1 MHTFTAVGEKFSLVP
16 NQAGRAKNRVK
27 FEGIISNI
35 LNYFQFKLVISYF
48 ENILSLMKLDEI
60 NIGICKFG
68 ILAQN
73 NTDIINIEDN
83 LVDKIADYRKNA
95 FNGFQM
101 SQVFATLTY

>member
-1 MHTFTAVGEKFSLVP
+1 
-16 NQAGRAKNRVK
+16 
-27 FEGIISNI
+27 
-35 LNYFQFKLVISYF
+35 
-48 ENILSLMKLDEI
+48 MKLDEI

-95 FNGFQM
+95 FNGF
-101 SQVFATLTY
+101 